1 MLSVTP
7 GESRI
12 RETLVEYFPH
22 TLCTGGVAVLLKGK
36 RALIMG
42 VANKRSL
49 AWGISTAFR
58 REGAELAFTYLNDR
72 LKENLDELLDGI
84 GGRDAFPTY
93 PCDVQSDDQLE
104 SCFAALGDRWGRL
117 DVLVH
122 SIAFADREDLS
133 RPFHE
138 ISRKG
143 YALTL
148 DVSAYSLIA
157 CARRAAPLM
166 TDARQDGGGGGS
178 IFTLTYNAVERVVSG
193 YNVMAVAKA
202 ALETSVRY
210 LAAELGPRQIR
221 VNAISAGPMKT
232 LASSAVKGISKLR
245 DLTEE
250 ISPLR
255 RNITQEE
262 VGDVAVFLASDLSRA
277 VTGNTIF
284 VDSGFHVIGVPS
296 IQQE

>member
-1 MLSVTP
+1 MPVPDSGSAASNYPAKKRLAVLQRKVVT
-7 GESRI
+7 
-12 RETLVEYFPH
+12 
-22 TLCTGGVAVLLKGK
+22 VLLKGK

-49 AWGISTAFR
+49 AWGITTAFQ

-72 LKENLDELLDGI
+72 LKENLDELLDTI
-84 GGRDAFPTY
+84 GGRAAYPTY
-93 PCDVQSDDQLE
+93 LCDVQSDEQLE
-104 SCFAALGDRWGRL
+104 ASFAALGDRWGGL

-122 SIAFADREDLS
+122 SIAFADRADLS

-138 ISRKG
+138 ISRSG
-143 YALTL
+143 YALAL

-157 CARRAAPLM
+157 AARRAAPLM
-166 TDARQDGGGGGS
+166 SHDGESGGS

-232 LASSAVKGISKLR
+232 LAGSAVKGISKLR
-245 DLTEE
+245 DLTAE

-262 VGDVAVFLASDLSRA
+262 IGDVAVFLASDLSRA

-284 VDSGFHVIGVPS
+284 VDSGFHIIGVPS
-296 IQQE
+296 TQQE

>member
-1 MLSVTP
+1 V
-7 GESRI
+7 
-12 RETLVEYFPH
+12 
-22 TLCTGGVAVLLKGK
+22 VAVLLKGK

-49 AWGISTAFR
+49 AWGITTAFQ

-84 GGRDAFPTY
+84 GGRTAFPTY
-93 PCDVQSDDQLE
+93 PCDVQSDEQLE

-138 ISRKG
+138 ISRSG
-143 YALTL
+143 YALAL

-157 CARRAAPLM
+157 TARRAAPM
-166 TDARQDGGGGGS
+166 MSQDGGGS
-178 IFTLTYNAVERVVSG
+178 IFTLTYNAVERVVPG

-232 LASSAVKGISKLR
+232 LSGSAVKGISRLR

-250 ISPLR
+250 IAPLR
-255 RNITQEE
+255 RNITQED

-296 IQQE
+296 IQQD